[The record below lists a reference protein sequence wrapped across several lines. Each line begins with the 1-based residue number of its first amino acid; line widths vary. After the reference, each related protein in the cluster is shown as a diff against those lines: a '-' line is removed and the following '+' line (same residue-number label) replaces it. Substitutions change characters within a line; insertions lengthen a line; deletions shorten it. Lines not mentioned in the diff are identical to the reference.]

1 MTARPVIRTARLT
14 HRGTGLLFTGVVL
27 VLSGFV
33 AALTPVV
40 LLGLLLCIPVAATT
54 IVLVALRP
62 SGRFTVTRSLRP
74 APAHVGDEV
83 TVTTRVAPR
92 HLTAWSSDLLHGF
105 GLAEEVPPALRSGTP
120 LRALVRARYEDVH
133 LDYVLHPTVRGRW
146 PLGPLEVTRVGP
158 LGLCRATST
167 LGEATAVAVRPR
179 LLPMSGSSALAQA
192 GISPMQAGAN
202 EPSDEDASLRR
213 YVPGDDL
220 RRVHW
225 KSAARHRELH
235 VRVDEGASLTP
246 ATVVVDLPAAR
257 RTAHDIVLE
266 RIISVG
272 ATLATHLVETG
283 HAVRLVAVGDA
294 GPASPSAGARVVAT
308 DDAARARIL
317 DPTIDL
323 TPMPVGAARTAARA
337 ARLTE
342 VVGGRR
348 GAEQIVVVLG
358 GDTEAA
364 DIELAAYG
372 DEGATSATRTAVVVT
387 RTGGPNSVASRLR
400 DHGWRTVVLTDD
412 NLDDAWQQLL
422 GVRA

>member
-1 MTARPVIRTARLT
+1 MTTRPATRTTRLT
-14 HRGTGLLFTGVVL
+14 HRGTGLLLAGTVL

-33 AALTPVV
+33 AALTPLVV
-40 LLGLLLCIPVAATT
+40 LGLLLALPVVVTT
-54 IVLVALRP
+54 IVLVVLHPA
-62 SGRFTVTRSLRP
+62 GRFTVSRTLRP

-83 TVTTRVAPR
+83 AVTTRIAPR
-92 HLTAWSSDLLHGF
+92 HLSPWTSDLLHGF
-105 GLAEEVPPALRSGTP
+105 GLAEEVPSALRSGSP
-120 LRALVRARYEDVH
+120 LRARVRARYEDVH
-133 LDYVLHPTVRGRW
+133 LDYALHPTVRGRW

-158 LGLCRATST
+158 LGLCRATTT
-167 LGEATAVAVRPR
+167 LGEPTAVAVRPR
-179 LLPMSGSSALAQA
+179 LLPMTGSSTLAQA

-246 ATVVVDLPAAR
+246 ATVVVDLPPAR
-257 RTAHDIVLE
+257 RTAHDATLE
-266 RIISVG
+266 RIVSVG
-272 ATLATHLVETG
+272 ATLALHLVETG

-294 GPASPSAGARVVAT
+294 GPASPTAGARIVST

-323 TPMPVGAARTAARA
+323 TPMPIGAARTHARA

-342 VVGGRR
+342 IVSARR

-358 GDTEAA
+358 GDAEAA
-364 DIELAAYG
+364 DVELAAYG
-372 DEGATSATRTAVVVT
+372 DDAASSATRTAVVVT
-387 RTGGPNSVASRLR
+387 RASGTNPVANRLR
-400 DHGWRTVVLTDD
+400 DHGWRTVVLADD

-422 GVRA
+422 AVRA